1 MSRFVVV
8 PQWQGSGSSRAMQLV
23 DGAAAIAGDLPRA
36 SCTPLEV
43 PLEAGESLGSGVRR
57 LSSLVR
63 VREALERELAD
74 GSEPTI
80 VVGGDCGVALG
91 AVSAIASSD
100 LALVWFD
107 AHADLNTPESSPSG
121 AFGGM
126 VLRALLGDAPARLAL
141 PTGTI
146 TTDRV
151 VLAGSRDLDPAEVDF
166 LAGSAIR
173 TLAPDAFAEP
183 ARFGEAVAATGA
195 TRVHIHV
202 DLDVL
207 DPAAMSGV
215 SQPVPFGP
223 SVAEVVAA
231 IRAVREVL
239 PCAGATLTGFS
250 PVSPDAAVDDLGAIL
265 RIIGALA

>member
-36 SCTPLEV
+36 ATTPVEV

-63 VREALERELAD
+63 VRECVERELESGD
-74 GSEPTI
+74 GPAI
-80 VVGGDCGVALG
+80 VIGGDCGVAIG
-91 AVSAIASSD
+91 AVSAVAAPD

-107 AHADLNTPESSPSG
+107 AHADLHTPESSPSG

-126 VLRALLGDAPARLAL
+126 VLRAILGDAPAALAV
-141 PTGTI
+141 PSGVMA
-146 TTDRV
+146 DHRV
-151 VLAGSRDLDPAEVDF
+151 VLAGARDLDPAESAF
-166 LAGSAIR
+166 LDASAVS
-173 TLAPDAFAEP
+173 TLGPDALRDPDAFAE
-183 ARFGEAVAATGA
+183 AVRATDA
-195 TRVHIHV
+195 SRVHIHV

-207 DPAAMSGV
+207 DPAAMGGV

-223 SVAEVVAA
+223 SVAELVGA
-231 IRAVREVL
+231 IRAVRDVL
-239 PCAGATLTGFS
+239 PMAGATLTGFS
-250 PVSPDAAVDDLGAIL
+250 PASPDAAVDDLGAIL
-265 RIIGALA
+265 RVIGALA

>member
-74 GSEPTI
+74 VSEPTI

-166 LAGSAIR
+166 LACSAIR
-173 TLAPDAFAEP
+173 TLAPDAFA
-183 ARFGEAVAATGA
+183 
-195 TRVHIHV
+195 
-202 DLDVL
+202 
-207 DPAAMSGV
+207 
-215 SQPVPFGP
+215 
-223 SVAEVVAA
+223 
-231 IRAVREVL
+231 
-239 PCAGATLTGFS
+239 
-250 PVSPDAAVDDLGAIL
+250 
-265 RIIGALA
+265 